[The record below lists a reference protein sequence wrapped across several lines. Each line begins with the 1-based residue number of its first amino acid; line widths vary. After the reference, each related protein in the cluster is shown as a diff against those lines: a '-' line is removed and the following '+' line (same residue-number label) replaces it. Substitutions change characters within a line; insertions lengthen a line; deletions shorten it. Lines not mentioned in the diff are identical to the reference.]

1 MAAILDY
8 DVTESFETDRNVSI
22 RFPGVDFIYAFS
34 TLCWSN
40 TNRWRV
46 MGILVILAAI
56 LKDDVIS
63 TCVYHFRDV
72 HPGFSYTLDHPLL
85 ISGESCRGP
94 HNSTGFLPAAPL
106 DNSLLLYRHIV
117 NWGHKQN
124 RFFELI
130 NKVIDQNSSSWQ

>member
-8 DVTESFETDRNVSI
+8 DVTESFESDRNVSI

-85 ISGESCRGP
+85 IPGES
-94 HNSTGFLPAAPL
+94 
-106 DNSLLLYRHIV
+106 
-117 NWGHKQN
+117 
-124 RFFELI
+124 
-130 NKVIDQNSSSWQ
+130 

>member
-8 DVTESFETDRNVSI
+8 DVTESFESDCNVSI

-63 TCVYHFRDV
+63 TCVDHFRDV

-94 HNSTGFLPAAPL
+94 HNSTGFLSAAPL
-106 DNSLLLYRHIV
+106 NAGQRFSLKLIV
-117 NWGHKQN
+117 IG
-124 RFFELI
+124 R
-130 NKVIDQNSSSWQ
+130 

>member
-1 MAAILDY
+1 
-8 DVTESFETDRNVSI
+8 
-22 RFPGVDFIYAFS
+22 
-34 TLCWSN
+34 
-40 TNRWRV
+40 

-63 TCVYHFRDV
+63 TCVDHFRDV

-106 DNSLLLYRHIV
+106 IVIRQVFSLLKPSDGNMRYCHREIA
-117 NWGHKQN
+117 
-124 RFFELI
+124 RFQRIF
-130 NKVIDQNSSSWQ
+130 NF